1 MNKIEQV
8 ADYRV
13 SLHKNIYNEETIN
26 TIMDNIIEE
35 FISNNIEVLGS
46 NPNDNV
52 LGFSVSSVDLAL
64 IKECIDNG
72 YNKFFRTLNL
82 EIPEF
87 ITIDDLYNLTLLVNV
102 DRCNILLVL

>member
-35 FISNNIEVLGS
+35 FVSNNIEVLGS
-46 NPNDNV
+46 NPDDNV
-52 LGFSVSSVDLAL
+52 LGFSVSSTDDN
-64 IKECIDNG
+64 IIRECVSNG
-72 YNKFFRTLNL
+72 YNKFFSTL
-82 EIPEF
+82 EF
-87 ITIDDLYNLTLLVNV
+87 KSYNWINTDDLYNLTILRSI
-102 DRCNILLVL
+102 DRSNIIILL

>member
-35 FISNNIEVLGS
+35 
-46 NPNDNV
+46 
-52 LGFSVSSVDLAL
+52 
-64 IKECIDNG
+64 K
-72 YNKFFRTLNL
+72 K
-82 EIPEF
+82 
-87 ITIDDLYNLTLLVNV
+87 
-102 DRCNILLVL
+102 